1 MVKTV
6 VNFKYET
13 KWAVRIS
20 LEKMSDEDQSTIF
33 KSEDDVAD
41 YYVPSK
47 IDVGNRLAN
56 KGSQQ
61 EPQKDFSSS
70 VIRKKKVV
78 RKKVVRTTTN
88 DQGEA

>member
-1 MVKTV
+1 
-6 VNFKYET
+6 
-13 KWAVRIS
+13 
-20 LEKMSDEDQSTIF
+20 MSDEDQSTIF

-47 IDVGNRLAN
+47 IDVGNRLAD
-56 KGSQQ
+56 KGSKQ